1 MLKEVEKQLTIT
13 KLVLKFARGM
23 NKQLLKPSGSDVL
36 SIGKKK
42 KTQKILMVGGGGAS
56 LYVGGLINSSRIKF
70 AGNVLIH
77 VE

>member
-42 KTQKILMVGGGGAS
+42 KNSEKPYGGGRGGIPVRRGA
-56 LYVGGLINSSRIKF
+56 KK
-70 AGNVLIH
+70 
-77 VE
+77 